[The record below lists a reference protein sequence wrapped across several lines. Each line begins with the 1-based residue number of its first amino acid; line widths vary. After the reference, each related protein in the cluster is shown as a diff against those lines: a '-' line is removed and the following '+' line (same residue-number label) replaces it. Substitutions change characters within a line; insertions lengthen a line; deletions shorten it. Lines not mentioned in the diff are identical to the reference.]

1 MLYALVIILQAG
13 PGVAIDTNL
22 RFPEA
27 AACEAA
33 KAAIEVSAKRGTG
46 VSLAGTCVAGAK

>member
-22 RFPEA
+22 RFPEV

-33 KAAIEVSAKRGTG
+33 KVAVERANNSRGMLLQ
-46 VSLAGTCVAGAK
+46 VTCVAGAK